1 MEETVIL
8 EMEVFFTDGKSRCF
22 EISDNC
28 LGALLR
34 RMQDVPESN
43 FFFFNGDTFLNL
55 SHIKYFKVLDKE

>member
-22 EISDNC
+22 EISDNS
-28 LGALLR
+28 LEALLR
-34 RMQDVPESN
+34 RMQDIPESN

>member
-1 MEETVIL
+1 MEEAVIL